1 LQASKLTICRHL
13 YTSFELIAGIKIN
26 NLQRNY
32 FLAISI
38 NLADKNEDNI
48 TCSQLSTPVLEKAKA
63 TEGHDFVF
71 QSRRYGTNTFRA
83 LNLIVVH

>member
-1 LQASKLTICRHL
+1 LSQLRPKGLGVSKKTPVHPLCPKTTCWVRPEIH
-13 YTSFELIAGIKIN
+13 TQFTT
-26 NLQRNY
+26 Q
-32 FLAISI
+32 
-38 NLADKNEDNI
+38 DNI
-48 TCSQLSTPVLEKAKA
+48 TCRQLSTPVLEKAKA